1 MNFPTTIAALAT
13 APGAAGVCV
22 VRVSGPGALALADR
36 LTPSARPAPS
46 QRPAGTFFHAA
57 VTHPLTGERL
67 DDALVLV
74 FRAPRSFTGEDTIE
88 IQGHGGLLPPRR
100 LLEAALA
107 AGARL
112 AEPGEFTR
120 RAFLNGRLDLTQ
132 AEALCDFIGAETERA
147 AQVARAQL
155 DGALGREVGQRYEEL
170 TAVSAAIEHLLDFDE
185 NELPPGAAEAYAAA
199 LAPLAAALNAL
210 AGSWERGHL
219 LRDGALVVICGRP
232 NAGKSSLLNALLGR
246 DRAIVHDAPGTTRDV
261 IEERYSL
268 CGVPL
273 RLVDTAGLRP
283 AADAVEAEGVRRAQ
297 ALIRQADL
305 ILHLVDRSVS
315 SDPSDLSDPFPPE
328 RTLLCLTKCDLPPA
342 PSFAGP
348 CTGSAGVPA
357 RNVSGSG
364 FRVSGCASERSAT
377 PRETFGAKRGCGRDA
392 RAPDSVPCGRL
403 GDASLPSFDVQRS
416 SPSTCQLPTAHWPP
430 SPNSSLPPSPSASP
444 HLCVSALKISCLLPP
459 LCLSAATG
467 EGLDALKEAM
477 ARSLGLDREPRG
489 QQVVSLRQAGEL
501 REAARQSLAARDALA
516 AGPEGLVLAAGHARQ
531 AAEALGRLLGRV
543 YSDDLLDAVFSRFCV
558 GK

>member
-1 MNFPTTIAALAT
+1 MNFPTSTDTIAALAT

-22 VRVSGPGALALADR
+22 VRVSGPGALALGDR

-46 QRPAGTFFHAA
+46 RRPAGTFFHAVIA
-57 VTHPLTGERL
+57 HPLTGERL

-132 AEALCDFIGAETERA
+132 AEALCDFIGAKTERA

-155 DGALGREVGQRYEEL
+155 DGALGREVGRRYEEL
-170 TAVSAAIEHLLDFDE
+170 TGMCAAIEHLLDFDE
-185 NELPPGAAEAYAAA
+185 NEPPPGAAEAYAAA
-199 LAPLAAALNAL
+199 LTPLADALRDL

-261 IEERYSL
+261 IEEGYAL

-273 RLVDTAGLRP
+273 RLVDTAGLRS
-283 AADAVEAEGVRRAQ
+283 AADAVEREGVRRAQ

-305 ILHLVDRSVS
+305 ILYLVDRSAA
-315 SDPSDLSDPFPPE
+315 SDLSDLSDSETCNPHLFPPE

-342 PSFAGP
+342 PQ
-348 CTGSAGVPA
+348 PA
-357 RNVSGSG
+357 H
-364 FRVSGCASERSAT
+364 C
-377 PRETFGAKRGCGRDA
+377 P
-392 RAPDSVPCGRL
+392 
-403 GDASLPSFDVQRS
+403 LP
-416 SPSTCQLPTAHWPP
+416 LPTAPA
-430 SPNSSLPPSPSASP
+430 NSSTF
-444 HLCVSALKISCLLPP
+444 LL
-459 LCLSAATG
+459 STVTG
-467 EGLDALKEAM
+467 EGLSELKQAII
-477 ARSLGLDREPRG
+477 RSLGLEREPCG
-489 QQVVSLRQAGEL
+489 QQVVSLRQAEEL
-501 REAARQSLAARDALA
+501 REAARQSLAARDALE
-516 AGPEGLVLAAGHARQ
+516 AGPEGFVLAAGHARH
-531 AAEALGRLLGRV
+531 AAEALGRILGRV
-543 YSDDLLDAVFSRFCV
+543 YSDDLLDAIFRRFCV

>member
-1 MNFPTTIAALAT
+1 MNFPTSTDTIAALAT

-22 VRVSGPGALALADR
+22 VRVSGPGALALGDR

-46 QRPAGTFFHAA
+46 RRPAGTFFHAVIA
-57 VTHPLTGERL
+57 HPLTGERL

-132 AEALCDFIGAETERA
+132 AEALCDFIGAKTERA

-155 DGALGREVGQRYEEL
+155 DGALGREVGRRYEEL
-170 TAVSAAIEHLLDFDE
+170 TGMCAAIEHLLDFDE
-185 NELPPGAAEAYAAA
+185 NEPPPGAAEAYAAA
-199 LAPLAAALNAL
+199 LTPLADALRDL

-261 IEERYSL
+261 IEEGYAL

-273 RLVDTAGLRP
+273 RLVDTAGLRS
-283 AADAVEAEGVRRAQ
+283 AADAVEREGVRRAQ

-305 ILHLVDRSVS
+305 ILYLVDRSAA
-315 SDPSDLSDPFPPE
+315 SDLSDLSDSETCNPHLFPPE

-342 PSFAGP
+342 PQ
-348 CTGSAGVPA
+348 PA
-357 RNVSGSG
+357 H
-364 FRVSGCASERSAT
+364 C
-377 PRETFGAKRGCGRDA
+377 P
-392 RAPDSVPCGRL
+392 
-403 GDASLPSFDVQRS
+403 LP
-416 SPSTCQLPTAHWPP
+416 LPTAPA
-430 SPNSSLPPSPSASP
+430 NSSTF
-444 HLCVSALKISCLLPP
+444 LL
-459 LCLSAATG
+459 STVTG
-467 EGLDALKEAM
+467 EGLSELKQAII
-477 ARSLGLDREPRG
+477 RSLGLEREPCG
-489 QQVVSLRQAGEL
+489 QQVVSLRQAEEL
-501 REAARQSLAARDALA
+501 REAARQSLAARDALE
-516 AGPEGLVLAAGHARQ
+516 AGPEGLVLAAGHARH
-531 AAEALGRLLGRV
+531 AAEALGRILGRV
-543 YSDDLLDAVFSRFCV
+543 YSDDLLDAIFRRFCV

>member
-1 MNFPTTIAALAT
+1 MNFPTSTDTIAALAT

-22 VRVSGPGALALADR
+22 VRVSGPGALALGDR

-46 QRPAGTFFHAA
+46 RRPAGTFFHAVIA
-57 VTHPLTGERL
+57 HPLTGERL

-132 AEALCDFIGAETERA
+132 AEALCDFIGAKTERA

-155 DGALGREVGQRYEEL
+155 DGALGREVGRRYEEL
-170 TAVSAAIEHLLDFDE
+170 TGMCAAIEHLLDFDE
-185 NELPPGAAEAYAAA
+185 NEPPPGAAEAYAAA
-199 LAPLAAALNAL
+199 LTPLADALRDL

-261 IEERYSL
+261 IEEGYAL

-273 RLVDTAGLRP
+273 RLMDTAGLRS
-283 AADAVEAEGVRRAQ
+283 AADAVEREGVRRAQ

-305 ILHLVDRSVS
+305 ILYLVDRSAA
-315 SDPSDLSDPFPPE
+315 SDLSAPSDSETCNPHLFPPE

-342 PSFAGP
+342 PQ
-348 CTGSAGVPA
+348 PA
-357 RNVSGSG
+357 H
-364 FRVSGCASERSAT
+364 C
-377 PRETFGAKRGCGRDA
+377 P
-392 RAPDSVPCGRL
+392 
-403 GDASLPSFDVQRS
+403 LP
-416 SPSTCQLPTAHWPP
+416 LPTAPA
-430 SPNSSLPPSPSASP
+430 NSSTF
-444 HLCVSALKISCLLPP
+444 LL
-459 LCLSAATG
+459 STVTG
-467 EGLDALKEAM
+467 EGLSELKQAII
-477 ARSLGLDREPRG
+477 RSLGLEREPCG
-489 QQVVSLRQAGEL
+489 QQVVSLRQAEEL
-501 REAARQSLAARDALA
+501 REAARQSLAARDALE
-516 AGPEGLVLAAGHARQ
+516 AGPEGLVLAAGHARH
-531 AAEALGRLLGRV
+531 AAEALGRILGRV
-543 YSDDLLDAVFSRFCV
+543 YSDDLLDAIFRRFCV

>member
-1 MNFPTTIAALAT
+1 MNFPTSTDTIAALAT

-22 VRVSGPGALALADR
+22 VRVSGPGALALGDR

-46 QRPAGTFFHAA
+46 RRPAGTFFHAVIA
-57 VTHPLTGERL
+57 HPLTGERL

-132 AEALCDFIGAETERA
+132 AEALCDFIGAKTERA

-155 DGALGREVGQRYEEL
+155 DGALGREVGRRYEEL
-170 TAVSAAIEHLLDFDE
+170 TGMCAAIEHLLDFDE
-185 NELPPGAAEAYAAA
+185 NEPPPGAAEAYAAA
-199 LAPLAAALNAL
+199 LTPLADALRDL

-261 IEERYSL
+261 IEEGYAL

-273 RLVDTAGLRP
+273 RLVDTAGLRS
-283 AADAVEAEGVRRAQ
+283 AADAVEREGVRRAQ

-305 ILHLVDRSVS
+305 ILYLVDRSAA
-315 SDPSDLSDPFPPE
+315 SDLSDSETCNPHLFPPE

-342 PSFAGP
+342 PQ
-348 CTGSAGVPA
+348 PA
-357 RNVSGSG
+357 H
-364 FRVSGCASERSAT
+364 C
-377 PRETFGAKRGCGRDA
+377 P
-392 RAPDSVPCGRL
+392 
-403 GDASLPSFDVQRS
+403 LP
-416 SPSTCQLPTAHWPP
+416 LPTAPA
-430 SPNSSLPPSPSASP
+430 NSSTSLLSTVTGERTLLCLTKCDLPPAPQPAHCPLPLPTAPANSSTF
-444 HLCVSALKISCLLPP
+444 LL
-459 LCLSAATG
+459 STVTG
-467 EGLDALKEAM
+467 EGLSELKQAII
-477 ARSLGLDREPRG
+477 RSLGLEREPCG
-489 QQVVSLRQAGEL
+489 QQVVSLRQAEEL
-501 REAARQSLAARDALA
+501 REAARQSLAARDALE
-516 AGPEGLVLAAGHARQ
+516 AGPEGLVLAAGHARH
-531 AAEALGRLLGRV
+531 AAEALGRILGRV
-543 YSDDLLDAVFSRFCV
+543 YSDDLLDAIFRRFCV